1 MGATLYELTYDAIAD
16 QIFENL
22 VAHKTATR
30 AAAGGGAGGG
40 AGACAGAGGGG
51 AGGAGGAGGGGG
63 ELDEAADRYGKPP
76 LCVMSTPKKIICQDT
91 FGTNAWKSRTKAVF
105 PRLLELAK
113 GEGIDAVSKNI
124 TF

>member
-1 MGATLYELTYDAIAD
+1 VGATLYELTSDAIAD

-30 AAAGGGAGGG
+30 AAAGAG
-40 AGACAGAGGGG
+40 AGAGAGA
-51 AGGAGGAGGGGG
+51 AGAGGAGGGGG

-113 GEGIDAVSKNI
+113 GEGIDAVSKNV